1 MTECLFCRIAAGEI
15 PADIVRRDDEFV
27 AFRDISPTAPTHILV
42 VPVQHYTDAGELAQA
57 DEALAGRL
65 LRTAAQ
71 VAAADGIGADHR
83 VVLNTGPG
91 GGQSVFHVH
100 AHVIGGRQMG
110 WPPG

>member
-1 MTECLFCRIAAGEI
+1 MSDCLFCRIIAGQI
-15 PADIVRRDDEFV
+15 PADIVHRDDEFV
-27 AFRDISPTAPTHILV
+27 AFRDISPTAPVHVLV
-42 VPVQHYTDAGELAQA
+42 VPNDHFENMARLAEH

-65 LRTAAQ
+65 LARAAELARTLQ
-71 VAAADGIGADHR
+71 IDSGYR
-83 VVLNTGPG
+83 VVLNTGHG